1 MSIEMKRIL
10 LILALSMPLTG
21 CYGTIASMLL
31 PSDDSGLEVNAQAG
45 KQNNQEKTTGA
56 SFKEDV
62 ISGENVS
69 VVKNLNGVPPWVWLI
84 AILGWVL
91 PSPFEIGRGIVKI
104 FEYFLNK
111 RWQQS

>member
-56 SFKEDV
+56 SFKDDV

-69 VVKNLNGVPPWVWLI
+69 VTKIEEGVPPWIWLL
-84 AILGWVL
+84 AILGWML
-91 PSPFEIGRGIVKI
+91 PSPMEIGRGIGKG
-104 FEYFLNK
+104 FLALVRLIK
-111 RWQQS
+111 S

>member
-56 SFKEDV
+56 SFKDDV

-69 VVKNLNGVPPWVWLI
+69 VVKEFEWSTSLGMVDSYPW
-84 AILGWVL
+84 LGTTL
-91 PSPFEIGRGIVKI
+91 SF
-104 FEYFLNK
+104 
-111 RWQQS
+111 

>member
-1 MSIEMKRIL
+1 MKRIL
-10 LILALSMPLTG
+10 LILALSMSLTG

-56 SFKEDV
+56 SFKDDV

-69 VVKNLNGVPPWVWLI
+69 VVKNLNGVPPWVWLM

-91 PSPFEIGRGIVKI
+91 PSPFEISRGIVKI

>member
-1 MSIEMKRIL
+1 MKRIL
-10 LILALSMPLTG
+10 LILALSMSLTG

-31 PSDDSGLEVNAQAG
+31 PSDDSGIEVNAQAG

-56 SFKEDV
+56 SFKDDV

-69 VVKNLNGVPPWVWLI
+69 VVKNLNGVPPWVWLM

-91 PSPFEIGRGIVKI
+91 PSPFEIGRGIVSI
-104 FEYFLNK
+104 VEYLIRRK
-111 RWQQS
+111 WRE